1 MVVGATGGL
10 LEGKRFDLA
19 AAEMQRGPQAF
30 APLGLFFLF
39 RRLRPVR
46 PDQNLLLSKPAS
58 SKHSSS
64 ASSPEDTPRW
74 HPACPQPTAW
84 ASLGVGGGG
93 HARFAPLHLP
103 KHLRPDP
110 GDHGS

>member
-46 PDQNLLLSKPAS
+46 PIRIS
-58 SKHSSS
+58 S
-64 ASSPEDTPRW
+64 
-74 HPACPQPTAW
+74 
-84 ASLGVGGGG
+84 
-93 HARFAPLHLP
+93 
-103 KHLRPDP
+103 
-110 GDHGS
+110 